1 MLKSSNQRESAQ
13 FVPVRVGRGPAAFD
27 RGTLPPEWSGC
38 SRCVGLM
45 VRSFLSEAHGRLA
58 DRLAPCSRRINCGEW
73 MDAQVLAN
81 RVARRSQPN
90 R

>member
-1 MLKSSNQRESAQ
+1 MLKSSYQRESAQ

-27 RGTLPPEWSGC
+27 RGASAPEWSGC
-38 SRCVGLM
+38 SRCGGLM

-58 DRLAPCSRRINCGEW
+58 DGLAPCSRCINCGELV
-73 MDAQVLAN
+73 DAQVLAN
-81 RVARRSQPN
+81 RMARRSQPN